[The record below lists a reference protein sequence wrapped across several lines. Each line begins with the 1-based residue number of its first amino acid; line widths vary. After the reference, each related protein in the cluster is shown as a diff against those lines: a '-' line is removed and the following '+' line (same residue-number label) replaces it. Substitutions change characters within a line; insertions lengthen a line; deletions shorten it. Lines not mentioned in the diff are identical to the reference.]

1 MYDVIVGVEWST
13 DSVIFPEKLVQSVA
27 ASTNDFAMVQQ
38 DPFRVI
44 LVGASHPSKDDIL
57 SLLSSAINA
66 KAQETSA
73 TTAAS
78 LRQVL
83 EADFTTS
90 SQEQELADYL
100 DRITEKRI
108 DLVIYLCD
116 PSNDKPF
123 HTLNDRSDTV
133 VWPLVLDQTSFA
145 TSKDLATHLARRLAN
160 IPIMD
165 IRGGKQDE
173 QLPHAISINEFL
185 AMSPTSVYDL
195 LQHCPCK
202 RLSHIQEEQPKTLQ
216 ETNKEEE
223 TKEKGIVQQP
233 EEEQHERAIHGSNN
247 QQAAVVKNTKKAG
260 KSISGSL
267 LGSLAVAVVGV
278 AWKTLH
284 HHSLESLNFTAPHPP
299 MGVRLS
305 PMWDA
310 VDPET
315 LEHLFVVEVDAKQPG
330 SWHDQH
336 LTVTVQGGGDELVYP
351 MTYEPGTAFHYSALV
366 PSPCLLDRNND
377 LDAHVVWRYDHDD
390 ETLGMVEKVIDSVV
404 LSTKSCQPAYER
416 KQHDNNKE
424 DQPQQTQEEEEN
436 KKNPMDNNKDGM
448 EGKKKPAVVQ
458 QQSKQKST
466 VAVVQSALPFQVVWK
481 TIMDNLKSRTQ
492 GVARVVATFWHSFA
506 QYWQ

>member
-1 MYDVIVGVEWST
+1 MGVEWST
-13 DSVIFPEKLVQSVA
+13 DSVIFPEKLVQSVT

-44 LVGASHPSKDDIL
+44 LVGASHPNKDDIL
-57 SLLSSAINA
+57 SLLSSAINS
-66 KAQETSA
+66 KHQEAAAAAAS
-73 TTAAS
+73 TTAGH
-78 LRQVL
+78 RQVL
-83 EADFTTS
+83 EADFTSSS

-116 PSNDKPF
+116 PSNDKPL

-133 VWPLVLDQTSFA
+133 VWPLVLDEASFA

-160 IPIMD
+160 IAIMD
-165 IRGGKQDE
+165 MRDDKE
-173 QLPHAISINEFL
+173 ECLPHAISINEFL
-185 AMSPTSVYDL
+185 AMSPSSVYDM
-195 LQHCPCK
+195 LQHCPCRK
-202 RLSHIQEEQPKTLQ
+202 LCHIQEERPVIQ
-216 ETNKEEE
+216 EMNNKEEE
-223 TKEKGIVQQP
+223 TKEKVVAQQP
-233 EEEQHERAIHGSNN
+233 EQQQHERSIHGN
-247 QQAAVVKNTKKAG
+247 QQPPATQVKTKKGG
-260 KSISGSL
+260 KSFSGSL
-267 LGSLAVAVVGV
+267 LALLAVAVVGV

-284 HHSLESLNFTAPHPP
+284 HHSLKTLNFTAPHPP
-299 MGVRLS
+299 MGLRLN

-315 LEHLFVVEVDAKQPG
+315 LEHLFVVELDTKQPG
-330 SWHDQH
+330 SWHEQH

-390 ETLGMVEKVIDSVV
+390 ESLGMVEKVIDSVV

-416 KQHDNNKE
+416 KQHANNKE
-424 DQPQQTQEEEEN
+424 EQPQQKQEE
-436 KKNPMDNNKDGM
+436 KKDPLDNEKDGM
-448 EGKKKPAVVQ
+448 EGKKKPAVV

-481 TIMDNLKSRTQ
+481 TIVDNLKSRTQ
-492 GVARVVATFWHSFA
+492 GVARVVVTFWHSFA
-506 QYWQ
+506 QFWQ